1 MFQITGKEISGHN
14 QKSPSPVKKQP
25 NKKHTEF
32 AHSFQKEHK
41 TKHTHFTMTPRAKGL
56 SGPQQI
62 IYISTSMLSRLKG
75 GARVFALFC
84 PPPTTYWAG
93 GGVRRCGTKRLGLGS
108 FLGFWFWDFW
118 FGAQKPFLLGKH
130 INRKK
135 AFMLPSFVRS
145 TIYITKI
152 YIYIYTYI
160 HINIYIYMYI
170 YICCAL

>member
-62 IYISTSMLSRLKG
+62 IYISTSVLSRLKG

-84 PPPTTYWAG
+84 PPLRRTGLAAG
-93 GGVRRCGTKRLGLGS
+93 CVGVARSVWVWGHFGDLV
-108 FLGFWFWDFW
+108 LGFLVW
-118 FGAQKPFLLGKH
+118 GAKAIFIGKTYKP
-130 INRKK
+130 
-135 AFMLPSFVRS
+135 
-145 TIYITKI
+145 TKGFHASI
-152 YIYIYTYI
+152 L
-160 HINIYIYMYI
+160 
-170 YICCAL
+170 CS

>member
-84 PPPTTYWAG
+84 PPLRRTGLAAG
-93 GGVRRCGTKRLGLGS
+93 CVGVARSVWVWGH
-108 FLGFWFWDFW
+108 FFGFWFWDFW

-130 INRKK
+130 INRQKGFH
-135 AFMLPSFVRS
+135 ASILCS
-145 TIYITKI
+145 
-152 YIYIYTYI
+152 
-160 HINIYIYMYI
+160 
-170 YICCAL
+170 